1 MDEETEASNASNLQG
16 IEDVV
21 RKAVEDYLNSQESRI
36 YAAILG
42 EVTRH
47 LPDPA
52 QPLRELAETMS
63 STLKD
68 LGVTASASEIAT
80 QIGSVMPK
88 EIVKPLVDLYGVVSP
103 RLEWAMS
110 EILNNSKPVVDQLR
124 AAILAPIEARVR
136 EIFHAAF
143 TAVVRKVAQQVGRLA
158 DAAMAKL
165 MEALKAILM
174 RILEAAMIAL
184 RKIIEM
190 AVRALIEL
198 VDKIGRFVLKTAKAV
213 AMWLA
218 RKIAM
223 FVIKMV
229 LKVISLLFGF
239 PGGYFDAAWMETEAQ
254 IRI

>member
-1 MDEETEASNASNLQG
+1 MEEETANAPNLQG

-21 RKAVEDYLNSQESRI
+21 RKAVEDYLRAQESRV
-36 YAAILG
+36 YDSILA

-47 LPDPA
+47 IPDPT

-63 STLKD
+63 STLAS
-68 LGVTASASEIAT
+68 LGVTASAAEIGT

-124 AAILAPIEARVR
+124 AAILAPIEGRVR

-143 TAVVRKVAQQVGRLA
+143 TAVVRKVAQQLGRLA

-165 MEALKAILM
+165 MEALKAILT
-174 RILEAAMIAL
+174 RILEAAMVAL

-198 VDKIGRFVLKTAKAV
+198 VDKVGRMVLKAAKAA

-223 FVIKMV
+223 FAIKMV
-229 LKVISLLFGF
+229 LKVFSLLFGF

>member
-1 MDEETEASNASNLQG
+1 MDEETADSPNLQG

-21 RKAVEDYLNSQESRI
+21 RKAVEDYLRAQESRV
-36 YAAILG
+36 YDAILG

-47 LPDPA
+47 IPDPT

-63 STLKD
+63 STLAS
-68 LGVTASASEIAT
+68 LGVTGSPAEIAG
-80 QIGSVMPK
+80 QIGAVMPK
-88 EIVKPLVDLYGVVSP
+88 EIVKPLVDLYGIVSP

-110 EILNNSKPVVDQLR
+110 EILNTSKPVVDQLR
-124 AAILAPIEARVR
+124 AAILAPIEGRAR

-143 TAVVRKVAQQVGRLA
+143 TAVVQKVAQQLGRLA

-165 MEALKAILM
+165 IEALKPILM
-174 RILEAAMIAL
+174 RILEAAMAAL
-184 RKIIEM
+184 QKMIEM

-198 VDKIGRFVLKTAKAV
+198 VDKVGRMVLKAAKAA
-213 AMWLA
+213 AMWIA

-223 FVIKMV
+223 FVIKMI
-229 LKVISLLFGF
+229 LKVFSLLFGF